1 MLRRNRDSRMTA
13 NIISSQKG
21 KKTWTEDEDILL
33 RKLVEIHGTTNWSL
47 VAQSLPERTGKQC
60 RERFHNHLNE
70 GIKKGE
76 WTDDE
81 DRIII
86 ILQKEI
92 GNQWA
97 KIAKMLPGRTDNAIK
112 NRFHATE
119 RARLRGKLDDA
130 FLQDPEFNKYIVE
143 EAMRRNAEQLSVATT
158 QTTMDSE
165 SDDEDTIQ
173 TAVPLGQVANTTAV
187 WSPIHG
193 SSLASPE
200 LCPDNVFREDNAP
213 IHATKVDDDEDDDE
227 MDEASVA
234 ELMELDIISIDDEDF
249 DMSCF
254 ESSNAAPP
262 SQQSNNCFS
271 WDATSRFCANSSNGL
286 ANATTNFCGL
296 ENWSMMKPA
305 AQAPP
310 APQQQQQTSMFSHL
324 LPQQSMASHFF
335 YGQQHQ
341 YHQQQ
346 QQQQQQ
352 HYAHQQHLQQQQQ
365 HGQPQPPV
373 SNFYNATAYFCS
385 R

>member
-1 MLRRNRDSRMTA
+1 MYVESECCTPNTSPYK
-13 NIISSQKG
+13 IY
-21 KKTWTEDEDILL
+21 LL
-33 RKLVEIHGTTNWSL
+33 ITGSL

-193 SSLASPE
+193 SSLASPGT
-200 LCPDNVFREDNAP
+200 L
-213 IHATKVDDDEDDDE
+213 TY
-227 MDEASVA
+227 
-234 ELMELDIISIDDEDF
+234 
-249 DMSCF
+249 
-254 ESSNAAPP
+254 
-262 SQQSNNCFS
+262 
-271 WDATSRFCANSSNGL
+271 W
-286 ANATTNFCGL
+286 
-296 ENWSMMKPA
+296 
-305 AQAPP
+305 
-310 APQQQQQTSMFSHL
+310 L
-324 LPQQSMASHFF
+324 LPWLCLPHRRFLSFVF
-335 YGQQHQ
+335 
-341 YHQQQ
+341 
-346 QQQQQQ
+346 
-352 HYAHQQHLQQQQQ
+352 
-365 HGQPQPPV
+365 V
-373 SNFYNATAYFCS
+373 
-385 R
+385 

>member
-1 MLRRNRDSRMTA
+1 MYVELSVASHNTSPYKIRF
-13 NIISSQKG
+13 
-21 KKTWTEDEDILL
+21 LL
-33 RKLVEIHGTTNWSL
+33 IGSL

-165 SDDEDTIQ
+165 DDDEDTIQ

-193 SSLASPE
+193 VTSSSLASPGTR
-200 LCPDNVFREDNAP
+200 LFYVLYVFV
-213 IHATKVDDDEDDDE
+213 VD
-227 MDEASVA
+227 
-234 ELMELDIISIDDEDF
+234 
-249 DMSCF
+249 
-254 ESSNAAPP
+254 
-262 SQQSNNCFS
+262 FS
-271 WDATSRFCANSSNGL
+271 WKLLVFFC
-286 ANATTNFCGL
+286 
-296 ENWSMMKPA
+296 W
-305 AQAPP
+305 
-310 APQQQQQTSMFSHL
+310 
-324 LPQQSMASHFF
+324 
-335 YGQQHQ
+335 
-341 YHQQQ
+341 
-346 QQQQQQ
+346 
-352 HYAHQQHLQQQQQ
+352 
-365 HGQPQPPV
+365 
-373 SNFYNATAYFCS
+373 
-385 R
+385 